1 MSEPQI
7 ICPNC
12 HTEIKLTE
20 GIIAPLVEESRKKIE
35 QSFAER
41 EIKLQ
46 NLQKSID
53 IEVKNKLDHKLSLEL
68 SRISKEQFEKAK
80 FEISNELN
88 IKNQEL
94 ANLQET
100 LKKQDEKL
108 LSAQQA
114 EVELLKKQREL
125 DEAKREID
133 LTVERRIQQGLN
145 DARAT
150 AKREIEENLKLKVL
164 EKDQTIQSMQKKIE
178 ELKQKAEQGSQQLQG
193 EVQELELE
201 SLLAAKFPYDSI
213 QPVPKGEF
221 GGDILQI
228 VFTNSA
234 QNIGSILWES
244 KRTKAWSDSWLAKL
258 RDDQRAAKADISV
271 LVSNTL
277 PQGIDSFGL
286 IDGVWVC
293 SPRVAF
299 PLAAILRNTLI
310 EVSVARNLSQGLQ
323 TKTEMIYQYLTGPR
337 FKLRIEAIVEAFS
350 NMQDDLNKEK
360 KAISKQWAKRDEE
373 ITRVMTATVGMY
385 GDLQGIAGK
394 SLQEI
399 EGLEISKLNPPG
411 PEN

>member
-12 HTEIKLTE
+12 HTEIRLTE

-35 QSFAER
+35 QSFSER

-53 IEVKNKLDHKLSLEL
+53 TEVQNKLDHKLSLEL

-80 FEISNELN
+80 FEVSNELN

-100 LKKQDEKL
+100 LKKQDAKL

-114 EVELLKKQREL
+114 EVELLKKQRAL

-133 LTVERRIQQGLN
+133 LTIERRIQQGLN
-145 DARAT
+145 DARAS

-213 QPVPKGEF
+213 QPVAKGEF

-350 NMQDDLNKEK
+350 NMQEDLNKEK

-399 EGLEISKLNPPG
+399 EGLEISKLNPPE